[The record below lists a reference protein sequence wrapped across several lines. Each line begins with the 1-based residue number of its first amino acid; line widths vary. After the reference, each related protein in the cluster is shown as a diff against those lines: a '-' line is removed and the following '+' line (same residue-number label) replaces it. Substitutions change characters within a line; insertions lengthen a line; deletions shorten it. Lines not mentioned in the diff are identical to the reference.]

1 MQRTRPT
8 PSFSN
13 RTWLWAL
20 LALIA
25 LGALELS
32 GAAPFRVP
40 GPFALAW
47 QVQTHPV
54 ASWMSATLFSLLLL
68 SSGRLFFSLVMVA
81 LSCGVVVLSSRT
93 KINYLGT
100 PLTLADVNF
109 FTRNV
114 SENIVLFKSYP
125 TLGVLIIGAAVIIA
139 GGGFL
144 VWKRERTRGAAARIA
159 SATALLSLAGCAL
172 LSDNAYNPAIPRPAP
187 LHDNIS
193 TGNGF
198 TQLQKFKATG
208 EGSSADLLEIFA
220 TDASTEPTLPERI
233 PSNRFKP
240 TQIAG
245 DTGSRPDIFAILE
258 ESTFDPR
265 LLAAC
270 DNRPE
275 CSSPLFK
282 PSGQNEQSGVLFVHN
297 GAGGTWL
304 SEFAFLTGFDWRSFG
319 PAGAHAPT
327 TLAQR
332 VASPLPK
339 HLQKLGYQ
347 TIAFYPVAGNF
358 LNARSAYQSYGFEHF
373 IATDDLDIKTDWK
386 HTADSE
392 LFDKAL
398 DRIEKIRDGRPV
410 FIFLLTIRNHG
421 PHAEQIADLDQPAP
435 AAMRD
440 LPPPLIDY
448 LLRLKESASA
458 LQALRQRW
466 LNTPRP
472 RVLAWFGDHQPL
484 FAVQSKTSAQYIQSL
499 FPQQRP
505 SSEHLHNLTWYS
517 LSSNSPPPP
526 EAAQSNSPLDLAYLH
541 AELLVFSGLP
551 PQASTAAT
559 REIQTLC
566 PMGIILCTDG
576 RAVKEY
582 LSFRIWDLKDISSS
596 HP

>member
-1 MQRTRPT
+1 MQRTRA
-8 PSFSN
+8 FSSSSK
-13 RTWLWAL
+13 RIWLWTL
-20 LALIA
+20 LALTT
-25 LGALELS
+25 LGVLELTGS
-32 GAAPFRVP
+32 APFQVP

-54 ASWMSATLFSLLLL
+54 ASWMSATLFCFLLLT
-68 SSGRLFFSLVMVA
+68 SGRLLFSIFLVA
-81 LSCGVVVLSSRT
+81 LSCGVVILSSRI

-109 FTRNV
+109 FTSNV

-125 TLGVLIIGAAVIIA
+125 TLGLLTIGAAAIVA
-139 GGGFL
+139 GGGLLF
-144 VWKRERTRGAAARIA
+144 WKWEKKRGMGARIA
-159 SATALLSLAGCAL
+159 SATALLSLAGCAVIGT
-172 LSDNAYNPAIPRPAP
+172 SAYNPAIPRPAP
-187 LHDNIS
+187 LHGDIS

-220 TDASTEPTLPERI
+220 TDASTEPTLPER
-233 PSNRFKP
+233 PQSNRFSP
-240 TQIAG
+240 TQPQA

-275 CSSPLFK
+275 CSSPLFN
-282 PSGQNEQSGVLFVHN
+282 PSAPNEQTGALFVHN

-332 VASPLPK
+332 VTSPLPK
-339 HLQKLGYQ
+339 HLRRLGYQ

-358 LNARSAYQSYGFEHF
+358 LNARSAYQSYGFEQF

-386 HTADSE
+386 NTSDSE
-392 LFDKAL
+392 LFSKAL
-398 DRIEKIRDGRPV
+398 DRIAKLRDGRPV
-410 FIFLLTIRNHG
+410 FVFLLTIRNHG
-421 PHAEQIADLDQPAP
+421 PHAEQIADLDQPVP
-435 AAMRD
+435 AAMQD

-448 LLRLKESASA
+448 LFRLKESASA
-458 LQALRQRW
+458 MQALKQRW
-466 LNTPRP
+466 LDSAQP

-484 FAVQSKTSAQYIQSL
+484 FAVQSKTSEQYMQGL
-499 FPQQRP
+499 FPNQRP
-505 SSEHLHNLTWYS
+505 ASEHLHNLTWYS
-517 LSSNSPPPP
+517 LSSNSPTPSG
-526 EAAQSNSPLDLAYLH
+526 AAQRSKTLDLAYLH
-541 AELLVFSGLP
+541 AELLAFSGLP
-551 PQASTAAT
+551 SQASTAAT
-559 REIQTLC
+559 QEIQTLC
-566 PMGIILCTDG
+566 PMGIVLCKDG
-576 RAVKEY
+576 QAVKEY

>member
-1 MQRTRPT
+1 MQRTRFIS
-8 PSFSN
+8 SFRE
-13 RTWLWAL
+13 RTWLWTL
-20 LALIA
+20 LALTA
-25 LGALELS
+25 LGTLELS
-32 GAAPFRVP
+32 GTASFHIT

-54 ASWMSATLFSLLLL
+54 ASWMSATLFCLLLL
-68 SSGRLFFSLVMVA
+68 TSGRLLFSLFLVA
-81 LSCGVVVLSSRT
+81 LSCSVVVLSSRI

-125 TLGVLIIGAAVIIA
+125 TLGLLIIGAGTIIA
-139 GGGFL
+139 GGGL
-144 VWKRERTRGAAARIA
+144 LLWKLERKRGAGARIA

-172 LSDNAYNPAIPRPAP
+172 MGDSAYNPAIPRPAP
-187 LHDNIS
+187 LHDDIS

-208 EGSSADLLEIFA
+208 ESSSADLLEIFA
-220 TDASTEPTLPERI
+220 TDASTEPTLPERVQG
-233 PSNRFKP
+233 NRFSA
-240 TQIAG
+240 TQAQG
-245 DTGSRPDIFAILE
+245 DTGNRPDIFAILE

-421 PHAEQIADLDQPAP
+421 PHAEQLAELEHLVPAS
-435 AAMRD
+435 MRD

-448 LLRLKESASA
+448 LFRLKESTSA
-458 LQALRQRW
+458 LQALKQRW
-466 LNTPRP
+466 LDSARP

-484 FAVQSKTSAQYIQSL
+484 FAVQSKTSEQYMQGL
-499 FPQQRP
+499 FPNQQP
-505 SSEHLHNLTWYS
+505 ASEHLHNLTWYS
-517 LSSNSPPPP
+517 LSSNSPIPS
-526 EAAQSNSPLDLAYLH
+526 EAAQRSKTLDLAYLH
-541 AELLVFSGLP
+541 AELLAFSRLP
-551 PQASTAAT
+551 SQASTAAT
-559 REIQTLC
+559 QEIQTLC
-566 PMGIILCTDG
+566 PMGIVLCED
-576 RAVKEY
+576 RLAVKEY
-582 LSFRIWDLKDISSS
+582 LSFRIWDLKDIASS

>member
-1 MQRTRPT
+1 MHRTRIP
-8 PSFSN
+8 PSFSK
-13 RTWLWAL
+13 RTWLWVL
-20 LALIA
+20 LALTA

-32 GAAPFRVP
+32 GAAPFHVP

-54 ASWMSATLFSLLLL
+54 ASWMTTTLFCLLLL
-68 SSGRLFFSLVMVA
+68 SSGRLLFSLVLVA
-81 LSCGVVVLSSRT
+81 LSCGVVILSSRI

-100 PLTLADVNF
+100 PLTLADVTF

-114 SENIVLFKSYP
+114 SENVVLFKSYP
-125 TLGVLIIGAAVIIA
+125 ALGLMIIGAGAIIV

-144 VWKRERTRGAAARIA
+144 LWKLERKRGTGARIA
-159 SATALLSLAGCAL
+159 AAASLLSLAGCAL
-172 LSDNAYNPAIPRPAP
+172 MDDSAYTPISRRPAM
-187 LHDNIS
+187 LHNDLS
-193 TGNGF
+193 VGNGF
-198 TQLQKFKATG
+198 THLQKFKATG
-208 EGSSADLLEIFA
+208 EGSGADLLEIFA
-220 TDASTEPTLPERI
+220 TDASTEPTLPERVAD
-233 PSNRFKP
+233 NRFKP
-240 TQIAG
+240 TQVPADAG
-245 DTGSRPDIFAILE
+245 RRPDIFAILE

-265 LLAAC
+265 LLVAC
-270 DNRPE
+270 DRRPE
-275 CSSPLFK
+275 CDSPLFK
-282 PSGQNEQSGVLFVHN
+282 PNLQNEQSGALFVHN

-332 VASPLPK
+332 VTNPLPK

-358 LNARSAYQSYGFEHF
+358 LNARSAYHSYGFEHF
-373 IATDDLDIKTDWK
+373 IATDDLGIKTDWK
-386 HTADSE
+386 HTTDSE

-421 PHAEQIADLDQPAP
+421 PHAEQIADLDHSVPAT
-435 AAMRD
+435 MQN

-448 LLRLKESASA
+448 LFRLEESASA

-466 LNTPRP
+466 LDSPRP

-484 FAVQSKTSAQYIQSL
+484 FAVQSKISEQYMTNL
-499 FPQQRP
+499 LPQQRP
-505 SSEHLHNLTWYS
+505 SSEHLHNLTWYA
-517 LSSNSPPPP
+517 LSSNTPTPPG
-526 EAAQSNSPLDLAYLH
+526 AAQRSKPLDLAYLH
-541 AELLVFSGLP
+541 AELLAFSGLP

-566 PMGIILCTDG
+566 PMGILLCADG
-576 RAVKEY
+576 QAVKEY
-582 LSFRIWDLKDISSS
+582 LSFRIWDLKDISSA